1 MARATLTA
9 QLLGISYP
17 VLPIA
22 AGSADLVWTPAN
34 VADKNDAALVAGK
47 TILFAR
53 NVGATSHNVTVTSA
67 IDSFN
72 RTGDLGPY
80 ALAAGKVARFG
91 PFLSNGWD
99 HTGRLQFEADSTD
112 VELAVVSIL

>member
-1 MARATLTA
+1 MARTTLTA

-22 AGSADLVWTPAN
+22 AGSADLVWTAAN
-34 VADKNDAALVAGK
+34 VADRNDAALVTGK
-47 TILFAR
+47 TVLFAR
-53 NVGATSHNVTVTSA
+53 NVGATSHNVVITSSA
-67 IDSFN
+67 DSFN

-99 HTGRLQFEADSTD
+99 HTGRLQFEADSAD
-112 VELAVVSIL
+112 VQLAVVSIL

>member
-1 MARATLTA
+1 MARTTLTA

-22 AGSADLVWTPAN
+22 ASSADLEWIPAN
-34 VADKNDAALVAGK
+34 IVDKNDAALVSGK

-53 NVGATSHNVTVTSA
+53 NVGATPHNVTVTSA
-67 IDSFN
+67 VDSFN

-80 ALAAGKVARFG
+80 VLAAGKVARFG
-91 PFLSNGWD
+91 PFLSGGWD
-99 HTGRLQFEADSTD
+99 HAGRLQFEADSAD